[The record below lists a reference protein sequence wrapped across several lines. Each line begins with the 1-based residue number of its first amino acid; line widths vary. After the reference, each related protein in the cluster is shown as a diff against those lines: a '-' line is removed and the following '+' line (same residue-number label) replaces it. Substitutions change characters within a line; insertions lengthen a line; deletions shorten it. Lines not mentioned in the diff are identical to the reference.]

1 MSLRCGNMRWLA
13 GPEGIPANSSELT
26 KRGSAGWELVGIYAG
41 LMTGSDVPLAIFKR
55 KKA

>member
-1 MSLRCGNMRWLA
+1 MWEYEVVSW
-13 GPEGIPANSSELT
+13 PWKGIPANSSELT